1 MTWMMKGQ
9 EPTSVTA
16 TTQQLKPA
24 IYPRVDD
31 EANILLSY
39 PGASGIIQAS
49 WNWPFGRKDMEI
61 YGETGYIYA
70 DNRSAMRLRNKKMN
84 EEIKKIV
91 STSEVAVYEDPFDYF
106 TDVIRGK
113 ITVPPFGLYSLENNM
128 IVVKILELARQSAK
142 TGKTINTGAVL
153 NK

>member
-1 MTWMMKGQ
+1 MAKQ
-9 EPTSVTA
+9 
-16 TTQQLKPA
+16 A
-24 IYPRVDD
+24 IYM
-31 EANILLSY
+31 LTT
-39 PGASGIIQAS
+39 
-49 WNWPFGRKDMEI
+49 GRPCG
-61 YGETGYIYA
+61 YET
-70 DNRSAMRLRNKKMN
+70 KKMN
-84 EEIKKIV
+84 EEIKKNV
-91 STSEVAVYEDPFDYF
+91 STTEVGVYEDPFDYF